1 MDKVREA
8 AQAANHQFAQAN
20 LPVDRSFTEDGRAKR
35 PVFFRKRQRLILF
48 AATFLVVIYPTYGQ
62 KRREV
67 ILRLRDDIS
76 TAMAHASLNEKQTQ
90 KLDRNRQSL
99 LLTAQSGR
107 SRKTSSQPNLEVTL
121 KEIEKTF
128 RGGPFTAED
137 RGLVQQDIDQLRTI
151 ERNRRARRYSR
162 KRIGMHGG
170 IDLVASL

>member
-1 MDKVREA
+1 MDTVREA
-8 AQAANHQFAQAN
+8 AQVANPQFAQAN
-20 LPVDRSFTEDGRAKR
+20 LPVDRSFTEDGRAIR
-35 PVFFRKRQRLILF
+35 PVFFRQRQRLILF
-48 AATFLVVIYPTYGQ
+48 AATFLAVIYPTYGQ

-90 KLDRNRQSL
+90 RLDRNRQSL

-107 SRKTSSQPNLEVTL
+107 ARKTSSQPNLEATL

-128 RGGPFTAED
+128 HGGPFKPED
-137 RGLVQQDIDQLRTI
+137 RNLVQQDIDQLRII

-162 KRIGMHGG
+162 KRI
-170 IDLVASL
+170 

>member
-1 MDKVREA
+1 M
-8 AQAANHQFAQAN
+8 
-20 LPVDRSFTEDGRAKR
+20 PVLLRR
-35 PVFFRKRQRLILF
+35 RLLLIFF
-48 AATFLVVIYPTYGQ
+48 AATFLFVIYPAYGQ

-107 SRKTSSQPNLEVTL
+107 ARKTSNQPNLEATL

-128 RGGPFTAED
+128 HGSPFQPED
-137 RGLVQQDIDQLRTI
+137 RNVVQQDIAQLRTI

-162 KRIGMHGG
+162 KRI
-170 IDLVASL
+170 

>member
-8 AQAANHQFAQAN
+8 AQAANHQFAPAN
-20 LPVDRSFTEDGRAKR
+20 LPVDRSLMDDGRAR
-35 PVFFRKRQRLILF
+35 MPVLLRRCLRFFLF
-48 AATFLVVIYPTYGQ
+48 AATFLFVIYPTYGQ

-107 SRKTSSQPNLEVTL
+107 ARKTPGQPNLEVTL
-121 KEIEKTF
+121 KDIEKTF
-128 RGGPFTAED
+128 HGGPFTAED
-137 RGLVQQDIDQLRTI
+137 RGMVQQDIDQLRTI

-162 KRIGMHGG
+162 KRIGMRSG
-170 IDLVASL
+170 INLVASL